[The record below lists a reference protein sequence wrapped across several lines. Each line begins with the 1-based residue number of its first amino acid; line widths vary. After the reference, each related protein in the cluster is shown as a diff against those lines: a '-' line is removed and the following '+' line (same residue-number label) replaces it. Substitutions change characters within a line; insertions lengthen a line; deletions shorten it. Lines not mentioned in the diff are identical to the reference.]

1 MNIVG
6 YRSPFKKK
14 SSPAKNLALAELGL
28 AAAPGLLT
36 AVGSLFGASRRRR
49 EQKAANEE
57 FQKRKQAFESIEY
70 VNPYENLTNPYANL
84 QNPYAENLYEDLGVN
99 MQSANFL
106 REQQQQSQANIM
118 QQFRGAAGG
127 SGVAALAQSMSNIAS
142 NQARQASVDIAKQER
157 ANEIARIRGEQ
168 QRRTGQFG
176 VDKMKAT
183 AEFGIDKL
191 QAKGE
196 AIRRS
201 QENARTQAMF
211 GLSIDRKMAADKARQ
226 TARTQFISG
235 VGSAAAGIA
244 GLYAPGGMRAGK
256 LGRDIYDLSGGNL
269 NPGNIVEGSFE
280 NPYQMGSVYDPTKD
294 EQGNLIPVIGEMED
308 ATTTVYN
315 PNINEDG
322 SARDTL
328 STTTDTSG
336 TSGNLGVNDNMS
348 FEEAFSTARTTH
360 GGDGGTFTWNG
371 QVYTTDVA

>member
-142 NQARQASVDIAKQER
+142 RQARQASVDIAKQER
-157 ANEIARIRGEQ
+157 ANEIARIKGEQ
-168 QRRTGQFG
+168 QKRTGEFS
-176 VDKMKAT
+176 VDKLKAT
-183 AEFGIDKL
+183 GGFAVDKL

-196 AIRRS
+196 AIRRM
-201 QENARTQAMF
+201 QEDARTQAMF

-256 LGRDIYDLSGGNL
+256 FGTDLFKLSGGRIGT
-269 NPGNIVEGSFE
+269 NPSEGLRPTVETEAAPPIIDENNNNIPDTIERVD
-280 NPYQMGSVYDPTKD
+280 QTQVD
-294 EQGNLIPVIGEMED
+294 
-308 ATTTVYN
+308 TTDSSST
-315 PNINEDG
+315 
-322 SARDTL
+322 SS
-328 STTTDTSG
+328 STT
-336 TSGNLGVNDNMS
+336 NLGVNDNMS

-360 GGDGGTFTWNG
+360 GGDGGTFTRNG